1 MKQNIFFLIEL
12 KKQQQKQKK
21 KYIKQA
27 EANKEM
33 HSVWNS
39 TTF

>member
-1 MKQNIFFLIEL
+1 MKQNIFFLIVL

-33 HSVWNS
+33 HSV
-39 TTF
+39 